1 MYVRQSGKRSNGW
14 ESRKSARPERALEEG
29 ATAPICKQ
37 ISNQDVGFDSPAAIL
52 RVEEKGISVLD
63 FCRERYNQRWEDL
76 EKLTIPLAKLIEH
89 YTIDLR
95 SQNRS
100 DKTIRWY
107 VANLRSF
114 EAWVKK
120 HKRPGLLGDLDIDTV
135 RRYILYLQDEHIKYE
150 GHPNTP
156 SREGR
161 LSDYS
166 VQGHV
171 RTLRAFSSWLEREGY
186 LEDNVLSRLRV
197 PRAVKEEIKPLTPEE
212 ISRILSCLTVNTGV
226 GCRSYAIVYSML
238 DAGLRASEVTGLNME
253 GLDLE
258 QGQLL
263 VRGKGNKERVV
274 PIGSNAQKYLQR
286 YIYHFRPE
294 PVFPEYD
301 KVFLTSEGKP
311 LTENSI
317 KLFFTRLKVK
327 TGIKRL
333 HAHLLRHTFAT
344 YYLRNGGDL
353 LSLQK
358 ILGHTSLEMVKVY
371 SHLAEADVK
380 AKHRRYSPMDR
391 LQLKGP
397 GRKISKKRI
406 GRSDLT

>member
-1 MYVRQSGKRSNGW
+1 MSVRQSGKASSGW
-14 ESRKSARPERALEEG
+14 ESKEAAWPERGLEKKS
-29 ATAPICKQ
+29 TTLMCKQ

-52 RVEEKGISVLD
+52 MVEG
-63 FCRERYNQRWEDL
+63 REVPFLVFPRARYNQRWEDL
-76 EKLTIPLAKLIEH
+76 EKLTIPLAKLLEH
-89 YTIDLR
+89 YAIDLK

-107 VANLRSF
+107 IANLRSF

-311 LTENSI
+311 LSENSL

-358 ILGHTSLEMVKVY
+358 ILGHTSLEMVRVY
-371 SHLAEADVK
+371 SHLAETDVK

-397 GRKISKKRI
+397 GRNISKQRV
-406 GRSDLT
+406 GRTGLT